1 MEFRLDF
8 TFRIVMDLIY
18 YAVNIAFFKVLFLH
32 TELIGG
38 WTSEQMMVFVASYLL
53 VDAVN
58 MTVFST
64 NMWWLPFYI
73 NRGELDYYLTRPV
86 SPLFFLSLREF
97 AANSFVNLLVAMGI
111 FIYAIA
117 NFSGPWGLAN
127 LAGLILLLINGVLI
141 YYCIQMLMI
150 IPVFWTQSA
159 RGFVDLFYTVGI
171 AMERPDR
178 IYRGWLRIFFTVI
191 MPFALIASYPSR
203 VFIEGFDREVLLHL
217 TTVSSGLWFVM
228 LGIWKR
234 GLRNYASASS

>member
-1 MEFRLDF
+1 
-8 TFRIVMDLIY
+8 MDLIY
-18 YAVNIAFFKVLFLH
+18 YAVNIAFFRVLFLH

-53 VDAVN
+53 VDAIN

-97 AANSFVNLLVAMGI
+97 AANSFVNLFVALGI
-111 FIYAIA
+111 FVYAVA
-117 NFSGPWGLAN
+117 VYSGPWGYAN
-127 LAGLILLLINGVLI
+127 LAGLILLLMNGVLI

-178 IYRGWLRIFFTVI
+178 IYRGFLRIFFTVI
-191 MPFALIASYPSR
+191 MPFCLIASYPVR
-203 VFIEGFDREVLLHL
+203 VFLEGFQEGVLLHL
-217 TTVSSGLWFVM
+217 TMVSLGLWIFM
-228 LGIWKR
+228 LSLWKR

>member
-1 MEFRLDF
+1 
-8 TFRIVMDLIY
+8 MDLIY

-38 WTSEQMMVFVASYLL
+38 WSSEQMMVFVGSYLL

-73 NRGELDYYLTRPV
+73 NRGELDYYLTRPI

-97 AANSFVNLLVAMGI
+97 AANSFVNLLVALGI
-111 FIYAIA
+111 FIHAIA
-117 NFSGPWGLAN
+117 VYSGPWEFGHLVGLV
-127 LAGLILLLINGVLI
+127 LLLVNGVLI
-141 YYCIQMLMI
+141 FYCIQMLMI

-159 RGFVDLFYTVGI
+159 RGFVDLFYTLGI

-178 IYRGWLRIFFTVI
+178 IYRGWLRVFFTVI
-191 MPFALIASYPSR
+191 MPFALIASYPAR
-203 VFIEGFDREVLLHL
+203 IFLEGFTPEVLFHL
-217 TTVSSGLWFVM
+217 TAVSAGLWIIM
-228 LGIWKR
+228 LGLWR
-234 GLRNYASASS
+234 LGLRNYASASS

>member
-38 WTSEQMMVFVASYLL
+38 WNAEQMMVFVGAYLL

-73 NRGELDYYLTRPV
+73 NRGELDYYLIRPV
-86 SPLFFLSLREF
+86 APLFFLSLREF
-97 AANSFVNLLVAMGI
+97 AANSFVNLLVALGI
-111 FIYAIA
+111 FVYGIA
-117 NFSGPWGLAN
+117 TYPGPWAAAN
-127 LAGLILLLINGVLI
+127 LTGLVVLLLNGVLI

-159 RGFVDLFYTVGI
+159 RGFVDLFYTLGI

-178 IYRGWLRIFFTVI
+178 VYRGWLRIFFTVV
-191 MPFALIASYPSR
+191 MPFALIASYPAR
-203 VFIEGFDREVLLHL
+203 VFIEGFEAGMLTHL
-217 TTVSSGLWFVM
+217 TAVSVALWLLM
-228 LGIWKR
+228 LAFWRR
-234 GLRNYASASS
+234 GLRSYSSASS